1 MPFMHER
8 RMCLAFLVRLGRWV
22 HKVFRDQLVRME
34 FQEQKAHR
42 VPQARKV

>member
-1 MPFMHER
+1 MR
-8 RMCLAFLVRLGRWV
+8 RAPRVHKVKRVRLGRWV

-42 VPQARKV
+42 VPQARKA